1 MSNSLIHR
9 LDWLLILI
17 YLLLVTVGIIN
28 VYSSTYNESLNSI
41 FDFSQLIGKQLLFLI
56 ISVFLGVIILGINI
70 KFFEHFAPISYILSI
85 VLLVGL
91 FVFGKTVSGATSW
104 YDLGGI
110 SFQPSEF
117 SKLGTAMMIA
127 WYMGK
132 FQSDIKRPRTLVSI
146 TIYLL
151 IPSILIMLQ
160 PDPGSALVYSAF
172 YLSLIHI

>member
-1 MSNSLIHR
+1 MSNSLIYR
-9 LDWLLILI
+9 LDWFLILI
-17 YLLLVTVGIIN
+17 YLLLVAVGIIN
-28 VYSSTYNESLNSI
+28 VYSATYSESLNSI

-70 KFFEHFAPISYILSI
+70 KFFERFAPISYILSI
-85 VLLVGL
+85 VLLGGL

-127 WYMGK
+127 WYMCK
-132 FQSDIKRPRTLVSI
+132 F
-146 TIYLL
+146 
-151 IPSILIMLQ
+151 
-160 PDPGSALVYSAF
+160 
-172 YLSLIHI
+172 LSLIQI